1 MKRPPTECE
10 KRSANHVFDK
20 RLTPKIYIHNLHNSI
35 AKKKKNNPIE
45 KWAQDLNITPNKVYK
60 IANRYMKRYSTSV
73 NNTTMRFHLTSVRMS
88 IIKETND
95 EH

>member
-35 AKKKKNNPIE
+35 AKKKKNPNLKICKRNQNDLYPKE
-45 KWAQDLNITPNKVYK
+45 YKWLTDIQKGINITDQGNANQNPNE
-60 IANRYMKRYSTSV
+60 ISPHTC
-73 NNTTMRFHLTSVRMS
+73 
-88 IIKETND
+88 
-95 EH
+95 

>member
-35 AKKKKNNPIE
+35 AKKKKKKKSQFKNM
-45 KWAQDLNITPNKVYK
+45 Q
-60 IANRYMKRYSTSV
+60 
-73 NNTTMRFHLTSVRMS
+73 
-88 IIKETND
+88 KEPK
-95 EH
+95 